1 MKKCLTLLIATVL
14 SGISLTA
21 YAAQPM
27 SNLDSGQLRPAGT
40 VSATGASNLSDLE
53 DKLAEKAREN
63 KARKVMSLI
72 PQAEMTRCSVLQPST
87 NNPTNVTAFASGCS
101 FRLFCN
107 QKTSNMNAM

>member
-27 SNLDSGQLRPAGT
+27 SNPTAVTWPAGT

-53 DKLAEKAREN
+53 DKLAEKAREQGAKGYVIN
-63 KARKVMSLI
+63 SAGGNDQMFG
-72 PQAEMTRCSVLQPST
+72 
-87 NNPTNVTAFASGCS
+87 TATIY
-101 FRLFCN
+101 
-107 QKTSNMNAM
+107 K

>member
-14 SGISLTA
+14 SGITFISLTA

-53 DKLAEKAREN
+53 DKLAEKAREQGAKGYVIN
-63 KARKVMSLI
+63 SAGGNDQMFG
-72 PQAEMTRCSVLQPST
+72 
-87 NNPTNVTAFASGCS
+87 TATIY
-101 FRLFCN
+101 
-107 QKTSNMNAM
+107 K

>member
-53 DKLAEKAREN
+53 DKLAEKAREQGA
-63 KARKVMSLI
+63 KGYVII
-72 PQAEMTRCSVLQPST
+72 PQAEMTRCSVLQSST

-101 FRLFCN
+101 FRPICK
-107 QKTSNMNAM
+107 QKTSNMNVM

>member
-21 YAAQPM
+21 YAA

-53 DKLAEKAREN
+53 DKLAEKAREQGAKGYVIN
-63 KARKVMSLI
+63 SAGGNDQMFG
-72 PQAEMTRCSVLQPST
+72 
-87 NNPTNVTAFASGCS
+87 TATIY
-101 FRLFCN
+101 
-107 QKTSNMNAM
+107 K